1 MRKQD
6 TQLANLLYEQLDG
19 YITKTIP
26 KDRLE
31 VTVQRLMLEIRR
43 TSRVQT
49 DAIKIDEEFYWNSF
63 ESKLL
68 YKEENIALTKKER
81 ALLSLLFSNVK
92 RDFTYEIIYE
102 KVWGSAYLSKQDS
115 LKTLVKTLRKKL
127 PRNIIKNI
135 FGYGYRI
142 EL

>member
-102 KVWGSAYLSKQDS
+102 KVWGSEYLSKQDS

-135 FGYGYRI
+135 FGYGYKI